1 MNSSLDEQLQQHL
14 AQRQHSLI
22 RLLGLLKKD
31 MDCRIIAKLQH
42 RGYNNFKLGDLVL
55 IVNIEPQGIINNE
68 LAKKARITK
77 QAMSKVVKNLEAEGY
92 IRTSKHASDNR
103 ASVISLTDEGKKLI
117 ICAAES
123 FQEIQQEYTGIIG
136 EHDAASLKQIL
147 RKLVSN
153 LHPEQCA
160 E

>member
-1 MNSSLDEQLQQHL
+1 MNSSLDEQLEQHL

-42 RGYNNFKLGDLVL
+42 KGYNNFKLGDLVL
-55 IVNIEPQGIINNE
+55 IVNIEPQGTINNE

-92 IRTSKHASDNR
+92 ISTCKHASDNR
-103 ASVISLTDEGKKLI
+103 ASLINLTDEGKKLV
-117 ICAAES
+117 ICASES
-123 FQEIQQEYTGIIG
+123 FQEIQQEYTRIIG
-136 EHDAASLKQIL
+136 EQDAEALKQVL
-147 RKLVSN
+147 KTLVSN
-153 LHPEQCA
+153 LHLGIC
-160 E
+160 